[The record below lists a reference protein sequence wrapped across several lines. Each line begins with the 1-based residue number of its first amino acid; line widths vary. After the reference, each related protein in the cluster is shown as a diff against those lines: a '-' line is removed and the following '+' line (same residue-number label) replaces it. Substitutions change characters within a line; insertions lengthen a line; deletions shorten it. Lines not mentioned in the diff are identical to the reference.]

1 MTSYTR
7 TMREA
12 REEMLQAESMSSAQ
26 IDKLKKAYEPMRD
39 KRISTANANKLSAMM
54 DKFAKDK
61 DVLIQLFKADIPF
74 VSQSAVTKLI
84 IKYNMKG
91 AELNKLRERFG
102 VESVELDEM
111 KSKNYALAVK
121 GKFVA
126 VGSKADMMKM
136 KKQKGGEVYM
146 SPGAKVGGSPG
157 KAEDVDLDEALNPK
171 DKKVV
176 DAFYDGR
183 SMDGKMLSTD
193 GKKLEKTGMGGQ
205 TIASKSGSKFKI
217 VAKMDSSST
226 QDVVKYIEKSFPKNV
241 IEEVELDEASKFSNA
256 DFILGFAVPWA
267 KNPTTQYEPHL
278 VNYVKKLAPSG
289 NREYAYKMV
298 AQVVQQLINGG
309 MPAIRQWLQQN
320 KGYYD
325 KMDSKVKKELMKGM
339 KEEVD
344 LDEASIEFALGTKH
358 TDGVFGTTGIEFNKD
373 FKVLTKKL
381 GLKVVRGDE
390 KTKSGKPTA
399 RSQRFATVSGS
410 NANISKLLKTM
421 RMVKDKD
428 GFPIKEEVELDE
440 FTVSDVEI
448 AMKKK
453 YGKVDKE
460 AIEKL
465 KKVQHMGNVDR
476 NALVKVGHGKLHVE
490 SVDLDEKLDKE
501 DEPKVKEI
509 IKKLKGA
516 SQAHAGQAKDL
527 QKAVTEK
534 DELDEAV
541 DKNAADELKMYI
553 ENDAQLYKSQ
563 LIPIVKNIQRKM
575 KSGKYDH
582 RKAPKLWMYLVDAAA
597 KKYVRSIHGSGMVKS
612 KFDKQTR
619 QYVAQQMADEYK
631 DEIEAQGGTMFEEV
645 GMDEAYSPKQIK
657 MAIGIASDPRYKG
670 GNYSG
675 AVKAIEKIKG
685 GLSQD
690 KQVAAVLKRQNEAL
704 GENLDGRTR
713 EYRQHREKLESI
725 RSKRLEARDIDP
737 ADIDTSAT
745 DDDIKS
751 AGKNIMMQLRKSVS
765 LRGQYSVEFLD
776 KKKVKVPQKI
786 ALAVIAKYN
795 SLKKPMDKEKFQAK
809 IAKSHKDLL
818 MGLKES
824 LDEKKKKPVVFKGT
838 PKQIKQQMKNL
849 KKKDK
854 IKIGEESTLER
865 MNKKL
870 QEKKNG

>member
-1 MTSYTR
+1 MTSYIK

-12 REEMLQAESMSSAQ
+12 REEMLQAESMSAAQ

-157 KAEDVDLDEALNPK
+157 KAEDVDLDEAKYDLYHK
-171 DKKVV
+171 D
-176 DAFYDGR
+176 F
-183 SMDGKMLSTD
+183 
-193 GKKLEKTGMGGQ
+193 
-205 TIASKSGSKFKI
+205 
-217 VAKMDSSST
+217 SSAM
-226 QDVVKYIEKSFPKNV
+226 Q
-241 IEEVELDEASKFSNA
+241 
-256 DFILGFAVPWA
+256 
-267 KNPTTQYEPHL
+267 H
-278 VNYVKKLAPSG
+278 
-289 NREYAYKMV
+289 AYKMAKKLHGITISPDEISDKV
-298 AQVVQQLINGG
+298 ATGPRKPSEGKTNKYRLEGDKGGIQIQVY
-309 MPAIRQWLQQN
+309 N
-320 KGYYD
+320 KGG
-325 KMDSKVKKELMKGM
+325 SKPFELNMY
-339 KEEVD
+339 
-344 LDEASIEFALGTKH
+344 
-358 TDGVFGTTGIEFNKD
+358 
-373 FKVLTKKL
+373 
-381 GLKVVRGDE
+381 
-390 KTKSGKPTA
+390 
-399 RSQRFATVSGS
+399 
-410 NANISKLLKTM
+410 
-421 RMVKDKD
+421 
-428 GFPIKEEVELDE
+428 KEEVE
-440 FTVSDVEI
+440 
-448 AMKKK
+448 
-453 YGKVDKE
+453 
-460 AIEKL
+460 
-465 KKVQHMGNVDR
+465 
-476 NALVKVGHGKLHVE
+476 
-490 SVDLDEKLDKE
+490 LDEKLDKE

-563 LIPIVKNIQRKM
+563 LIPIVKNMQRKM

-582 RKAPKLWMYLVDAAA
+582 RKAPKLWMYLVDAGA
-597 KKYVRSIHGSGMVKS
+597 KKYVKEFGGDVRNM
-612 KFDKQTR
+612 FDKQTR

>member
-12 REEMLQAESMSSAQ
+12 REEMLQTESMSSAQ
-26 IDKLKKAYEPMRD
+26 IAKLKKVYEPMRD
-39 KRISTANANKLSAMM
+39 KKISTANANKLSAMM
-54 DKFAKDK
+54 DKFGKDK

-84 IKYNMKG
+84 TKYNMKG

-157 KAEDVDLDEALNPK
+157 KAEDVDLNESNLDLMRKAAGGAKQTLK
-171 DKKVV
+171 MK
-176 DAFYDGR
+176 DGR
-183 SMDGKMLSTD
+183 IGMDSFTASAIMQIYDKVNDKNRKTMENLLND
-193 GKKLEKTGMGGQ
+193 GKKADIVKLMKFAMSKVN
-205 TIASKSGSKFKI
+205 AS
-217 VAKMDSSST
+217 
-226 QDVVKYIEKSFPKNV
+226 Y
-241 IEEVELDEASKFSNA
+241 EEFGEEFALDEAKYELYHKDFSSA
-256 DFILGFAVPWA
+256 M
-267 KNPTTQYEPHL
+267 QH
-278 VNYVKKLAPSG
+278 
-289 NREYAYKMV
+289 AYKMAKKLHGITISPDEISDKV
-298 AQVVQQLINGG
+298 ATGPRKPSEGKTNKYRLEGDKGGIQIQVY
-309 MPAIRQWLQQN
+309 N
-320 KGYYD
+320 KGG
-325 KMDSKVKKELMKGM
+325 SKPFELNMY
-339 KEEVD
+339 
-344 LDEASIEFALGTKH
+344 
-358 TDGVFGTTGIEFNKD
+358 
-373 FKVLTKKL
+373 
-381 GLKVVRGDE
+381 
-390 KTKSGKPTA
+390 
-399 RSQRFATVSGS
+399 
-410 NANISKLLKTM
+410 
-421 RMVKDKD
+421 
-428 GFPIKEEVELDE
+428 KEEVE
-440 FTVSDVEI
+440 
-448 AMKKK
+448 
-453 YGKVDKE
+453 
-460 AIEKL
+460 
-465 KKVQHMGNVDR
+465 
-476 NALVKVGHGKLHVE
+476 
-490 SVDLDEKLDKE
+490 LDEKLDKE

-534 DELDEAV
+534 DELDEA
-541 DKNAADELKMYI
+541 
-553 ENDAQLYKSQ
+553 
-563 LIPIVKNIQRKM
+563 
-575 KSGKYDH
+575 
-582 RKAPKLWMYLVDAAA
+582 
-597 KKYVRSIHGSGMVKS
+597 
-612 KFDKQTR
+612 
-619 QYVAQQMADEYK
+619 
-631 DEIEAQGGTMFEEV
+631 
-645 GMDEAYSPKQIK
+645 EAYSPKQIK

-675 AVKAIEKIKG
+675 AVKAIEKIKD

-713 EYRQHREKLESI
+713 EYRQHRERLESL
-725 RSKRLEARDIDP
+725 RSKRLEARHMDP

-751 AGKNIMMQLRKSVS
+751 ADKNIMMQLRKSVS

-795 SLKKPMDKEKFQAK
+795 SLRKPMDKEKFQAK
-809 IAKSHKDLL
+809 VAKSHRDLL
-818 MGLKES
+818 MGLKEG

-854 IKIGEESTLER
+854 IKIGEESTLDR